1 VGKGRSQTIIDIKS
15 LLHPIQDIGMEI
27 DVKEWKIVGRL
38 DPKAVGDLSVRL
50 RKNVEA
56 MIEQRPV
63 GFDPREVFIIGNE
76 HCQKRDP
83 VRGQVMHLRIIVSK
97 EILDKPVDGHL
108 ESVVKEV
115 DEDYNLT
122 GTRGGHILAKG
133 TPVTQKLPWC

>member
-1 VGKGRSQTIIDIKS
+1 
-15 LLHPIQDIGMEI
+15 
-27 DVKEWKIVGRL
+27 
-38 DPKAVGDLSVRL
+38 
-50 RKNVEA
+50 
-56 MIEQRPV
+56 
-63 GFDPREVFIIGNE
+63 
-76 HCQKRDP
+76 
-83 VRGQVMHLRIIVSK
+83 MHLRIIVSK